1 MARDPKYDCLFEPI
15 RIGPKTMKNRFYQ
28 VPHCNGAGSERPGA
42 QAAFRGVKAEGGWGG
57 ICTEYCSIH
66 PESDDVHRVSARIW
80 DEGDVVNL
88 GYMCDEIHK
97 WGSLAGIEMWYGG
110 PHAPCMESRAV
121 PRGPSQIASEFETRT
136 YPREADEDDIKDLI
150 GMYVEAAKRAER
162 AGFDIIY
169 VYGAHSYL
177 PLQFL
182 SKFYNK
188 RTDGYGGSF
197 ENRARFWIESLAAVK
212 EAVGDTCAVATR
224 FAIDTLYGADGVEVG
239 DDGLKFVELATR
251 EGVVDL
257 WDVNIGDIAEW
268 GEDAGPSRFYKANHQ
283 KPWVKDVK
291 SIAKT
296 PVLGVGRVTSPDDMV
311 QIITSGQA
319 DIIGAARPSISDP
332 FLPKKIEEGRL
343 EDIRECIGCNMCIS
357 RWEIGGP
364 PLICTQNA
372 TSMEEYRRGWHPEKF
387 EKAAEPCSVLVVGA
401 GPAGMECA
409 RVLGERGYDVHVR
422 EADEEIGGC
431 IRYIQRFPGLAEWG
445 RVTSYRQIQLDKLKS
460 VEVHTGVGEMSA
472 DDVLAYGADRV
483 VIAVGSHWAIN
494 GLSSVTHAPIPGADA
509 ACAQVCTPEQVMAG
523 KAVGDRVV
531 VLEGEGYYTGVS
543 VAEYLVDQGKQVT
556 VVTQLGSAADYT
568 HYTLEAPNLHRM
580 MHEKGIRE
588 MTGCWVDSVETGNE
602 LTVRTYPIFGD
613 GYRRTAD
620 PRTGE
625 LPRVANTHIDEL
637 TCDTLVLA
645 TGRISNTS
653 LFKEL
658 KARKAEWADEEID
671 NIFHIGDCYA
681 PRMIADSIFD
691 GHRLAREFESD
702 NPQYPLPWI
711 RERQIW
717 GARTYPELP
726 GNGGAV

>member
-15 RIGPKTMKNRFYQ
+15 RIGPKTMRNRFYQ

-136 YPREADEDDIKDLI
+136 YPREADEDDIQDLI
-150 GMYVEAAKRAER
+150 QMYVDAAKRAER

-182 SKFYNK
+182 SNFYNK

-197 ENRARFWIESLAAVK
+197 ENRARFWIESLARVK

-409 RVLGERGYDVHVR
+409 RVLGERGYDVHLR
-422 EADEEIGGC
+422 EAGEEIGGC

-483 VIAVGSHWAIN
+483 VIAVGSHWALN

-509 ACAQVCTPEQVMAG
+509 SVAQVCTPEQVMAG

-568 HYTLEAPNLHRM
+568 HFTLEAPNLHRM

-602 LTVRTYPIFGD
+602 LTVRAYPIFGD
-613 GYRRTAD
+613 GYRRTTD

-653 LFKEL
+653 LFREL